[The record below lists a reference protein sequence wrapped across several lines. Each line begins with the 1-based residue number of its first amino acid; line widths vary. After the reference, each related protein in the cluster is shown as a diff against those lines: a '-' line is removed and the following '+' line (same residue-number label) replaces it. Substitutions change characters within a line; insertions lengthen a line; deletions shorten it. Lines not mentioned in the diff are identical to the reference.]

1 MFVVYSFLR
10 IPDPHNIM
18 RVSLI
23 ALLLPAFTESAR
35 SVSWWF
41 EVAEN
46 FTTDSANFQY
56 LASLPK
62 EAVTRVMPDM
72 PCAKGDPDEVHNM
85 VPVNVTEPYYGIYY
99 GDAWIWWELSKE
111 VSDW

>member
-1 MFVVYSFLR
+1 
-10 IPDPHNIM
+10 M